1 MGSQV
6 QNQPKRLGAGL
17 IILGVV
23 AIVLLM
29 AIPLFVVGDSQ
40 FGGSDN
46 AGAEAITVIAPDYNS
61 EWITNFW
68 APPGGETESMLFA
81 LQATVGGILIGYLFG
96 YLRGRKSAQQSS
108 PDS

>member
-46 AGAEAITVIAPDYNS
+46 AGAEAITVIAPD
-61 EWITNFW
+61 
-68 APPGGETESMLFA
+68 
-81 LQATVGGILIGYLFG
+81 
-96 YLRGRKSAQQSS
+96 
-108 PDS
+108 